1 MDGYQINESERIT
14 FSQDRDTRMNEIT
27 GEQYFVQVLGGPY
40 GRSSWY
46 EDTLPEMQEAVS
58 RFEEAGLTGYQKARA
73 MQLYAQALGYK
84 GAAETVRGYSQG
96 EWLDVFVYCKQ
107 ADAERLPFYVAEFEN
122 FYRGEIYEAT
132 LETAKVF
139 TAEDGEKVTIW
150 QKAESLSGFVCDDQ
164 DKLHKFALE
173 AFGKEG

>member
-14 FSQDRDTRMNEIT
+14 FSQDTDTRLNDIT
-27 GEQYFVQVLGGPY
+27 GGQYFVQVLGGPH

-46 EDTLPEMQEAVS
+46 GDTLPEIEEAVS
-58 RFEEAGLTGYQKARA
+58 RFEQAGLTGHQKDRA
-73 MQLYAQALGYK
+73 VHLYAKALGYQ
-84 GAAETVRGYSQG
+84 GAAEIVRGYSQG
-96 EWLDVFVYCKQ
+96 EWLDVFVYCKE

-122 FYRGEIYEAT
+122 FYRGDIYEAT
-132 LETAKVF
+132 LEIAKVF
-139 TAEDGEKVTIW
+139 TADDGEQITIW

-164 DKLHKFALE
+164 DKLHKYALE